1 MRRSFSIPLRNG
13 RRYRFVL
20 GNQHPEVGVALV
32 HQQRKAA
39 NLIVKEDKDLRR
51 QRAMRHLAN
60 GGMKLA
66 VSGHHGCDIA
76 IRGSATHAIQSRK
89 DLAELCRVDEL
100 DIIDICTPSFL
111 HSAHTL
117 QVLESGKHVV
127 CEKPIA
133 GSLKEVDHLIQAE
146 ANSGKRVMPIF
157 QYRFGHGL
165 QKLKHLIARGIAGRA
180 YLTTVETLWRRR
192 AAYYAVPWRG
202 KWDTELGGP
211 LVTLAIHAHDALYY
225 VLGPAKS
232 VLARTTTLV
241 NPIETDDCIS
251 ASLEMAD
258 GSLATLS
265 VTTGSVAQISRHRFC
280 FSGLTAESN
289 TEPYR
294 NSSDP
299 WTFTGDSPE
308 VERQIEQALTEF
320 EPLPEH
326 FVGQFARFHIAL
338 VNGTELP
345 VTLADARNSLEL
357 ITAIY
362 HSAETG
368 EIVNLP
374 IDAGHPKYA
383 GWQP

>member
-1 MRRSFSIPLRNG
+1 MMAKQLR
-13 RRYRFVL
+13 
-20 GNQHPEVGVALV
+20 VGVVGAGIGKSHV
-32 HQQRKAA
+32 NSYQ
-39 NLIVKEDKDLRR
+39 DLPD
-51 QRAMRHLAN
+51 QF
-60 GGMKLA
+60 KVVA
-66 VSGHHGCDIA
+66 VCDIDEA
-76 IRGSATHAIQSRK
+76 RARDLAEMCNVPHVFT

-111 HSAHTL
+111 HYAHTL
-117 QVLESGKHVV
+117 QVLESGKHAV
-127 CEKPIA
+127 CEKPVA
-133 GSLKEVDHLIQAE
+133 GSLQEGDELIQAE
-146 ANSGKRVMPIF
+146 ADSGKRVMPIF

-165 QKLKHLIARGIAGRA
+165 QKLKYLMAQGIAGQA
-180 YLTTVETLWRRR
+180 YLTTVETAWRRR
-192 AAYYAVPWRG
+192 AEYYAVPWRG
-202 KWDTELGGP
+202 KWETELGGP

-225 VLGPAKS
+225 VLGPARS

-258 GSLATLS
+258 GSLASLS
-265 VTTGSVAQISRHRFC
+265 VTTGSVAQISRIRFC

-289 TEPYR
+289 TEPYH
-294 NSSDP
+294 NTSDP

-308 VERQIEQALTEF
+308 LEQQIEEALSVLK
-320 EPLPEH
+320 PLPES
-326 FVGQFARFHIAL
+326 FMGQFARFHEAL
-338 VNGTELP
+338 ANGTELP
-345 VTLADARNSLEL
+345 VTLSDARNSLEL

-374 IDAGHPKYA
+374 IDEQHPKYT